1 MSGLKAHCMLCFYK
15 TWNCWMWNCCI
26 LSSLHSLKPK
36 SFISKKIYS
45 LSLTWLA
52 KSVCSSSCSRTQDLP
67 GIPSWWKTEVMEQ
80 ILWLLS
86 RTCSSGN
93 RGQEQTW
100 WTRQQHSWERC
111 WVDLQYWHLQLLLT
125 EPPPQPV
132 HTDPAREKE
141 IGCSYHLGSLINSG
155 DHMETFN
162 IPQWNFAIIYIS
174 KKLGISSCIEYN
186 LI

>member
-45 LSLTWLA
+45 LSLTWLV

-111 WVDLQYWHLQLLLT
+111 WVDLQYWHLRLLLA
-125 EPPPQPV
+125 EPPPPSLSIQILP
-132 HTDPAREKE
+132 EKR
-141 IGCSYHLGSLINSG
+141 
-155 DHMETFN
+155 
-162 IPQWNFAIIYIS
+162 
-174 KKLGISSCIEYN
+174 KLGAHTIWAALLTVEITWKPSIYLSGILPLY
-186 LI
+186 IFQKS